1 MNNQNQSHHFFGNVH
16 PHFSQPKSRL
26 VQGLQSLTDGL
37 RSAIRIWVAEDYS
50 PNRAIIFDRDRSR
63 LEIERYSFSLSPQEN
78 FKLGTPVQFEATLQ
92 PNTRIRPQRILTNA
106 PVPNFVLLDG
116 IQLANVNVL
125 VGGTEDAYT
134 YSVNG
139 RGVQLDLPTLDPAN
153 RVTVCGSYTGIVPNG
168 YEGKKC
174 SENFGPVPPPCG
186 PSPID
191 LDLYDTTTKQGRA
204 GLKQLQIYFERD
216 KRAHAK
222 ALKEYA
228 KSPHPDR
235 IREWIEPFSFK
246 FIITFQGPSTI
257 VGGL

>member
-1 MNNQNQSHHFFGNVH
+1 MNNQNQSHHSFGKLH
-16 PHFSQPKSRL
+16 PNFSQPKSRL
-26 VQGLQSLTDGL
+26 VQGLQSLTEGL
-37 RSAIRIWVAEDYS
+37 RSAIRIWVAEDFS
-50 PNRAIIFDRDRSR
+50 DRAIIFDRDRSR

-92 PNTRIRPQRILTNA
+92 PNTRLRPQSIVTNS
-106 PVPNFVLLDG
+106 PCPNFVLLDL

-125 VGGTEDAYT
+125 VGGTEDSYV
-134 YSVNG
+134 YSANG

-153 RVTVCGSYTGIVPNG
+153 RATVMGSYTGIVPDG
-168 YEGKKC
+168 YEGKKY
-174 SENFGPVPPPCG
+174 SENHGPVPPPYG

-204 GLKQLQIYFERD
+204 ELKKLQTYFERD

-228 KSPHPDR
+228 KLPHPDR
-235 IREWIEPFSFK
+235 IREWVEPFSFQ

-257 VGGL
+257 GGGL